1 MDRMAPLESRI
12 GRYIRYAAF
21 LILASS
27 LYFIPVS
34 SAEAQVSCIPPASGN
49 NVCSLIPASTAAQ
62 FNGLEETIRKEYLNE
77 LTKSMADAS
86 VLANINAS
94 MMGPGTINRFQ
105 VGAGLGVAGVQ
116 KDDINIQYSDI
127 SIPKF
132 PNVGASI
139 NPAVMAGVNLGWLL
153 GQGPADQA
161 DPDEKNKNSGRS
173 FLHRINIYAHGFQGN
188 IANGDIKS
196 LSDSTSKDLSMSG
209 NVNSFGMT
217 VRFQIARERYTKLD
231 FFGFTGIS
239 LGIGFHRKWEEINMN
254 YHPSGTDAV
263 KVEFGPA
270 TGRWDADVNF
280 AYQSKVQS
288 VPVDIRTGV
297 RLFYILT
304 LFAGAGISNNTGY
317 TKLNLGVSG
326 PLYLALDPNASG
338 LPPEIIQQMNGN
350 ASGTLSLRTS
360 GSADVRT
367 QMNYFVGGFELNILM
382 FKVLAEAM
390 ATDDKIYSANLGI
403 KFAL

>member
-1 MDRMAPLESRI
+1 MDRMAPLKSKI
-12 GRYIRYAAF
+12 GRYIRCAAF

-34 SAEAQVSCIPPASGN
+34 SAEAQVTCLPPASGN
-49 NVCSLIPASTAAQ
+49 NVCNLIPASTVAQ

-86 VLANINAS
+86 VLANINSS

-105 VGAGLGVAGVQ
+105 IGGGLGVAGVK
-116 KDDINIQYSDI
+116 KDDINIQYGDI
-127 SIPKF
+127 AIPKF

-139 NPAVMAGVNLGWLL
+139 NPGVMAGVNLGWLL
-153 GQGPADQA
+153 GQGASHKPD
-161 DPDEKNKNSGRS
+161 DDEKNSSRS

-188 IANGDIKS
+188 ISNGDIKS
-196 LSDSTSKDLSMSG
+196 LSDSTSKDLSMAG
-209 NVNSFGMT
+209 NVNSFGVT
-217 VRFQIARERYTKLD
+217 VRFQIMKERYTRLD
-231 FFGFTGIS
+231 FFGFTGLS
-239 LGIGFHRKWEEINMN
+239 LGVGFHRKWEEITMN
-254 YHPSGTDAV
+254 YHPSGNDAV

-270 TGRWDADVNF
+270 TGKWDADVNF

-288 VPVDIRTGV
+288 VPIDIRTGV
-297 RLFYILT
+297 RLFYFLT
-304 LFAGAGISNNTGY
+304 VFAGAGISNNTGY

-338 LPPEIIQQMNGN
+338 LPPQVIQQMNGN
-350 ASGTLSLRTS
+350 AGGTLSLRTS
-360 GSADVRT
+360 GAADVRT
-367 QMNYFVGGFELNILM
+367 QMNYFVGGLELNILM
-382 FKVLAEAM
+382 FKVLVEGM

>member
-1 MDRMAPLESRI
+1 MDRMAPLKSIVR
-12 GRYIRYAAF
+12 RCIRYAAF
-21 LILASS
+21 VILASS
-27 LYFIPVS
+27 VYFIPVS
-34 SAEAQVSCIPPASGN
+34 SAEAQVSCLPPASGN
-49 NVCSLIPASTAAQ
+49 NVCSIIPASTVSQ

-86 VLANINAS
+86 VLANINSS
-94 MMGPGTINRFQ
+94 MMGPGTVNRFQ

-116 KDDINIQYSDI
+116 KDDINIQYADI

-139 NPAVMAGVNLGWLL
+139 NPGAMVGVNLGWLL
-153 GQGPADQA
+153 GQGPADQPEK
-161 DPDEKNKNSGRS
+161 DDKNKDSNRS

-231 FFGFTGIS
+231 FFGFTGVS

-254 YHPSGTDAV
+254 YHPSGSDAV

-270 TGRWDADVNF
+270 TGKWDADVNF

-304 LFAGAGISNNTGY
+304 LFAGAGISNNSGY

-338 LPPEIIQQMNGN
+338 LPPQVIQQMNGN
-350 ASGTLSLRTS
+350 AGGTLSLRTS

>member
-1 MDRMAPLESRI
+1 MDRMAPLESIVRRCV
-12 GRYIRYAAF
+12 RYTAF

-34 SAEAQVSCIPPASGN
+34 SAEAQVSCLPPASGN
-49 NVCSLIPASTAAQ
+49 NVCSLIPASTVAQ

-86 VLANINAS
+86 VLANINSS
-94 MMGPGTINRFQ
+94 MMGPGTVNRFQ
-105 VGAGLGVAGVQ
+105 VGAGLGVAGVK
-116 KDDINIQYSDI
+116 KDDINIQYGDI

-139 NPAVMAGVNLGWLL
+139 NPGVMVGVNLGWLL
-153 GQGPADQA
+153 GQGPSHQPTD
-161 DPDEKNKNSGRS
+161 DEKDSNRS

-188 IANGDIKS
+188 ISNGDIKS

-209 NVNSFGMT
+209 NINSFGMT
-217 VRFQIARERYTKLD
+217 VRFQIAKERYTKLD
-231 FFGFTGIS
+231 FFGFTGLS
-239 LGIGFHRKWEEINMN
+239 LGVGFHRKWEEINMN

-263 KVEFGPA
+263 KVAFGPA

-288 VPVDIRTGV
+288 VPIDIRTGV

-338 LPPEIIQQMNGN
+338 LPPQVIQQMNGN
-350 ASGTLSLRTS
+350 AGGTLSLRTS

-390 ATDDKIYSANLGI
+390 ATDDKIYSANLGV

>member
-1 MDRMAPLESRI
+1 MALISSKLRRCFQ
-12 GRYIRYAAF
+12 GAAF

-27 LYFIPVS
+27 LYFFPVS
-34 SAEAQVSCIPPASGN
+34 SAEAQVSCLPPASGN
-49 NVCSLIPASTAAQ
+49 NVCTLIPASTAAQ

-77 LTKSMADAS
+77 LTKSMADAA

-94 MMGPGTINRFQ
+94 MMGPGTVNRFQ

-116 KDDINIQYSDI
+116 KDDINIQYGDI
-127 SIPKF
+127 AIPKF

-139 NPAVMAGVNLGWLL
+139 NPGFMVGVNLGWLL
-153 GQGPADQA
+153 GQGPADQ
-161 DPDEKNKNSGRS
+161 PDANDKDKNSSGRS
-173 FLHRINIYAHGFQGN
+173 FLHRINIYGHGFQGN
-188 IANGDIKS
+188 IGAGDLKS
-196 LSDSTSKDLSMSG
+196 LTDSASSKDLRLAG
-209 NVNSFGMT
+209 NVNSFGVT
-217 VRFQIARERYTKLD
+217 VRFQILRERYTRLD
-231 FFGFTGIS
+231 FFGFTGLS
-239 LGIGFHRKWEEINMN
+239 LGIGFHRKWEEINLG
-254 YHPSGTDAV
+254 YQPTGSDAV

-270 TGRWDADVNF
+270 TGKWDADVNF
-280 AYQSKVQS
+280 AYQSRVQS

-326 PLYLALDPNASG
+326 PLYLALDANASG
-338 LPPEIIQQMNGN
+338 LPPEVIQQMNGN
-350 ASGTLSLRTS
+350 AGGTLSLRTS
-360 GSADVRT
+360 GSAEVRT

>member
-1 MDRMAPLESRI
+1 MAPLKSIVR
-12 GRYIRYAAF
+12 RCIRYAAF
-21 LILASS
+21 VILASS
-27 LYFIPVS
+27 VYFIPVS
-34 SAEAQVSCIPPASGN
+34 SAEAQVSCLPPASGN
-49 NVCSLIPASTAAQ
+49 NVCSIIPASTVSQ

-86 VLANINAS
+86 VLANINSS
-94 MMGPGTINRFQ
+94 MMGPGTVNRFQ

-116 KDDINIQYSDI
+116 KDDINIQYADI

-139 NPAVMAGVNLGWLL
+139 NPGAMVGVNLGWLL
-153 GQGPADQA
+153 GQGPADQPEK
-161 DPDEKNKNSGRS
+161 DDKNKDSNRS

-231 FFGFTGIS
+231 FFGFTGVS

-254 YHPSGTDAV
+254 YHPSGSDAV

-270 TGRWDADVNF
+270 TGKWDADVNF

-304 LFAGAGISNNTGY
+304 LFAGAGISNNSGY

-338 LPPEIIQQMNGN
+338 LPPQVIQQMNGN
-350 ASGTLSLRTS
+350 AGGTLSLRTS

>member
-1 MDRMAPLESRI
+1 MDRMAPLKSIVR
-12 GRYIRYAAF
+12 RCIRYTAF

-27 LYFIPVS
+27 VYFIPVS
-34 SAEAQVSCIPPASGN
+34 SAEAQVTCLPPSSGN
-49 NVCSLIPASTAAQ
+49 NVCSIIPASTVSQ

-86 VLANINAS
+86 VLANINSS

-116 KDDINIQYSDI
+116 KDDINIQYGDI
-127 SIPKF
+127 AIPKF

-139 NPAVMAGVNLGWLL
+139 NPGAMVGVNLGWLL
-153 GQGPADQA
+153 GQGPSDQ
-161 DPDEKNKNSGRS
+161 PDKNDQNKDSNRS

-209 NVNSFGMT
+209 NVNSFGVT

-270 TGRWDADVNF
+270 TGKWDADVNF

-297 RLFYILT
+297 RLFYFLT

-338 LPPEIIQQMNGN
+338 LPPQVIQQMNGN
-350 ASGTLSLRTS
+350 AGGTLSLRTS

>member
-1 MDRMAPLESRI
+1 MDRMAPLKSIIR
-12 GRYIRYAAF
+12 RCVRYAAF

-49 NVCSLIPASTAAQ
+49 NVCSIIPASTVAQ

-86 VLANINAS
+86 VLANINSS
-94 MMGPGTINRFQ
+94 MMGPGTVNRFQ
-105 VGAGLGVAGVQ
+105 VGAGLGVAGVK
-116 KDDINIQYSDI
+116 KDDINIQYGDI

-139 NPAVMAGVNLGWLL
+139 NPGVMVGVNLGWLL
-153 GQGPADQA
+153 GQGPSHQ
-161 DPDEKNKNSGRS
+161 PTEDEKDSGRS

-188 IANGDIKS
+188 ISNGDIKS

-217 VRFQIARERYTKLD
+217 VRFQIAKERYTKLD
-231 FFGFTGIS
+231 FFGFTGLS
-239 LGIGFHRKWEEINMN
+239 LGVGFHRKWEEITMN

-270 TGRWDADVNF
+270 TGKWDADVNF

-338 LPPEIIQQMNGN
+338 LPPQVIQQMNGN
-350 ASGTLSLRTS
+350 AGGTLSLNTS
-360 GSADVRT
+360 GSAEVRT

>member
-1 MDRMAPLESRI
+1 MDRMAPIESKI
-12 GRYIRYAAF
+12 GRCIRYAAF
-21 LILASS
+21 LILSS
-27 LYFIPVS
+27 SVYFIPVS
-34 SAEAQVSCIPPASGN
+34 SAEAQVTCIPPASGN
-49 NVCSLIPASTAAQ
+49 NVCDLIPASTAAQ

-86 VLANINAS
+86 VLANINSS

-139 NPAVMAGVNLGWLL
+139 NPGAMAGVNLGWLL

-161 DPDEKNKNSGRS
+161 DPDEKNKNSSRS

-188 IANGDIKS
+188 ISNGDIKS

-231 FFGFTGIS
+231 FFGFTGVS

-254 YHPSGTDAV
+254 YHPSGSDAV

-297 RLFYILT
+297 RLFYFLT

-367 QMNYFVGGFELNILM
+367 QMNYFVGGFELNIFM

-390 ATDDKIYSANLGI
+390 ATDDKIYSANLGV

>member
-1 MDRMAPLESRI
+1 MAPLERGI
-12 GRYIRYAAF
+12 GRCIRYAAF

-49 NVCSLIPASTAAQ
+49 NVCSLIPASTVAD

-105 VGAGLGVAGVQ
+105 VGAGLSAAGVQ
-116 KDDINIQYSDI
+116 KDDINIQYNDI
-127 SIPKF
+127 YLPKF

-139 NPAVMAGVNLGWLL
+139 NPGMMAGVNLGWLL

-188 IANGDIKS
+188 ISNGDIKS

-239 LGIGFHRKWEEINMN
+239 LGIGFHRKWEEMTLN
-254 YHPSGTDAV
+254 YQPASSDAL
-263 KVEFGPA
+263 KVEFPPA
-270 TGRWDADVNF
+270 TGKWDADLTF

-288 VPVDIRTGV
+288 VPIDIRTGV

-317 TKLNLGVSG
+317 TKLNLGVNG

-338 LPPEIIQQMNGN
+338 LPPEVIQQLNGN

-403 KFAL
+403 KIAL